1 MLMIPS
7 CKKDE
12 ISFSNVPSIEFTS
25 ISPTTAH
32 QYIDPIVIAIKYKD
46 GNGDLGENSTSAV
59 NCFVTDNRMGITY
72 KLRIQ
77 QLAPENANIP
87 IEGSLNINIGG
98 QIIADSSN
106 SQTATYSLYLTDRA
120 GNKSNTI
127 STSAINI
134 IR

>member
-1 MLMIPS
+1 MISS

-12 ISFSNVPSIEFTS
+12 VTFSNVPSIEFTS
-25 ISPTTAH
+25 ISPSTAH
-32 QYIDPIVIAIKYKD
+32 QYTDPIVITIKYKD
-46 GNGDLGENSTSAV
+46 GNGDLGENSTTAE
-59 NCFVTDNRMGITY
+59 NCFVTDNRMEITY

-77 QLAPENANIP
+77 QLAPDNANVP

-106 SQTATYSLYLTDRA
+106 SQSASYSLYLTDRA